1 MKTFI
6 MIIIFNI
13 YPKIFKN
20 QINAPKNKNIKIW
33 RIIIKINGENYNNIL
48 DNENKRIN
56 KIFINEI
63 NNLINKENK
72 NKNWK

>member
-20 QINAPKNKNIKIW
+20 QINATKNKNIKI
-33 RIIIKINGENYNNIL
+33 
-48 DNENKRIN
+48 
-56 KIFINEI
+56 
-63 NNLINKENK
+63 
-72 NKNWK
+72 

>member
-1 MKTFI
+1 MS
-6 MIIIFNI
+6 IIFNI

>member
-1 MKTFI
+1 